1 MQTLQWIFANFQDP
15 SHVFITG
22 CSAGATPFPVVYHI
36 INSYYTENGKEVA
49 INGIADSPVFI
60 TPSYFLEN
68 GIQHWNVGTI
78 MDSIGFDFE
87 TYKNDE
93 NFPNEVMEYV
103 LQKSKKTDQW
113 GYVTHNADAV
123 SLFYYSFMSGGS
135 FPPRRRTNNDDIQS
149 QWWNKMEDSLSLA
162 TNDHDNFHS
171 FVIDGPDHC
180 TFGLNVPIQYEGF
193 AEWASTIL
201 QGRDSLLSASN
212 ETDVSELTSLNDTAL
227 FDVGPSSTPALNSTE
242 NPNIEL
248 GIWEPPK
255 VQSNHVSYQYSS
267 PGFGF
272 LAVILITCRHF

>member
-1 MQTLQWIFANFQDP
+1 MRTLQWIFANFPDP

-22 CSAGATPFPVVYHI
+22 CSAGATPFPVVYYI
-36 INSYYTENGKEVA
+36 INSYYMENGKDVV

-68 GIQHWNVGTI
+68 GIQHWNVGKI

-93 NFPNEVMEYV
+93 SFPNAVMEYV

-135 FPPRRRTNNDDIQS
+135 FPPRRRTNYDDIQS
-149 QWWNKMEDSLSLA
+149 QWWIKMEDSLSLA
-162 TNDHDNFHS
+162 TNEHDNFHS
-171 FVIDGPDHC
+171 FVIDGSDHC

-193 AEWASTIL
+193 VEWASKIV
-201 QGRDSLLSASN
+201 QEQD
-212 ETDVSELTSLNDTAL
+212 LTSLNNTVF
-227 FDVGPSSTPALNSTE
+227 FDIGPSNTTTLNSTQ
-242 NPNIEL
+242 NATP
-248 GIWEPPK
+248 GMWGTPK
-255 VQSNHVSYQYSS
+255 VHANHATFQFCS
-267 PGFGF
+267 PGYCFIA
-272 LAVILITCRHF
+272 LVLIAWRHFHIY